1 MSEMD
6 YNNSDKKAAN
16 DTICL
21 LQECSASCKMAI
33 ESMDEVREHVG
44 DKQLREIIV
53 YFHPHFCLHTR

>member
-1 MSEMD
+1 MEVMMSEMD

-33 ESMDEVREHVG
+33 ESMDEVREQDW
-44 DKQLREIIV
+44 DKQIPEIIEK
-53 YFHPHFCLHTR
+53 